1 MPKLSAGVLMYRY
14 RNGELQVFLVHPG
27 GPFWAK
33 KDLESWSIP
42 KGEYTSD
49 EEAVTAA
56 AREFQEETGFQI
68 HGKLRELGVVKQ
80 AGGKVV
86 SAWCFEGDCEPAAL
100 VSNTF
105 EMEWPPR
112 SGRMAAF
119 PEVDRGEWFSLAAAR
134 DRILKSQAPFV
145 DMLILLLNGEKQN
158 LSGSA

>member
-27 GPFWAK
+27 GPFWTK

-42 KGEYTSD
+42 KGECAAD
-49 EEAVTAA
+49 EEPVRAA

-68 HGKLRELGVVKQ
+68 HGPLRELGVVKQ

-112 SGRMAAF
+112 SGRMAKF
-119 PEVDRGEWFSLAAAR
+119 PEVDRGAWYSIAAAR
-134 DRILKSQAPFV
+134 ERILKSQTPFLG
-145 DMLILLLNGEKQN
+145 MLILLLNGERQN
-158 LSGSA
+158 LDSPA